1 MRADLSAVVRRP
13 PPLFELRRTRGPIR
27 RHHGKATARRSR
39 KGHRKITPRPGALT
53 PLAHAKPSIE
63 AFCAE
68 AGYTICADSPCE
80 AENTFGI
87 AAASVHITRVQSSF
101 RNAWITYRRLRFFV
115 IGLFVTFMLEL
126 RYLLFLPGLVFALT
140 FVAYYFSATYL
151 ANWKC
156 PRCRQPF
163 FRGSFIRS
171 LFGGKC
177 FYCDLPK
184 WSATESANTL
194 VSPKFPGRR

>member
-1 MRADLSAVVRRP
+1 MSRFQRAFVAQLRP
-13 PPLFELRRTRGPIR
+13 HASRSVDAFGSLPAFNRSVLRRGGDTRFAQILR
-27 RHHGKATARRSR
+27 AR
-39 KGHRKITPRPGALT
+39 
-53 PLAHAKPSIE
+53 
-63 AFCAE
+63 
-68 AGYTICADSPCE
+68 